1 MKKAVFA
8 ACAFA
13 GVLSVAACAGA
24 DTAPRATGTLVVQ
37 LTDAPF
43 PTDSVKSVDIFVVR
57 VDGRVADVDEAAAD
71 ANVATEDE
79 SHADGWKTL
88 ATPNASVDLLALQ
101 NGVTS
106 TLGEAKIDAASYR
119 GFRLVIDPS
128 KSSVTL
134 KNGMVLT
141 STSSPSVSFPSAARS
156 GIKINVTAPVVVD
169 PEETTT
175 MVADFD
181 VGSSFVMRGNSLTQ
195 NGLLFKPVIKATMK
209 SSAPTP

>member
-1 MKKAVFA
+1 MKKIMFT
-8 ACAFA
+8 ACACA
-13 GVLSVAACAGA
+13 VASIAMACSAA
-24 DTAPRATGTLVVQ
+24 DTGPRATGTLVVQ

-57 VDGRVADVDEAAAD
+57 VDGRVADVEEAAAD

-79 SHADGWKTL
+79 SHSDGWKTL

-106 TLGEAKIDAASYR
+106 TLGEAKIDAAAYR

-141 STSSPSVSFPSAARS
+141 STSSPSVSFPSASRS
-156 GIKINVTAPVVVD
+156 GIKINVAAPVVVD
-169 PEETTT
+169 AEATTT

-209 SSAPTP
+209 PSVPTP

>member
-1 MKKAVFA
+1 MKKVVFA

-24 DTAPRATGTLVVQ
+24 DTAPRATGRLVVQ

-101 NGVTS
+101 DGVVS

-141 STSSPSVSFPSAARS
+141 STSSPSVSFPSASRS
-156 GIKINVTAPVVVD
+156 GIKINVAAPVVVD
-169 PEETTT
+169 AEETTT